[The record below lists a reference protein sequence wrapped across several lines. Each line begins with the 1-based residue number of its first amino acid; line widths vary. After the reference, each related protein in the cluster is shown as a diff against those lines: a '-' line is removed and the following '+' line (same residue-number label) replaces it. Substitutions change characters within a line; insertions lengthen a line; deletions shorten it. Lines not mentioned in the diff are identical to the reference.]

1 MQDSFIITRE
11 TFIRFA
17 LILCS
22 GFILLFGLDQYNFL
36 LAHVFA
42 EMFSIAVAWMIF
54 FIAWNGHRYF
64 ENSYF
69 AIVGTAYFFVG
80 VLDLVHTISYEGMGV
95 FAGFTA
101 NLPTELWI
109 NARFIESFAL
119 LFALV
124 FINRKISIYGI
135 LSVWAVVFLVS
146 LTAVFGG
153 WFPDCYIPGVGLTA
167 FKKGSELF
175 IVALLAAALLL
186 LYKRRE
192 YFSKKIIGYIYA
204 SMALTIAAEF
214 AFIAYIGVYDL
225 SNLIGHYF
233 KILSFYM
240 MYRGIVVTTF
250 KDPYVL
256 LMQRLQQR
264 NQELEEQ
271 RREINR
277 ARRISETMLNN
288 IPEEIAL
295 LNRKS
300 LEIIDVNKT
309 FLDVHKLTKEEVI
322 GSTCFKITHGC
333 EEPCDDEQHPCPL
346 FKQGDERPTVHT
358 HITSEGEK
366 RFVEVSV
373 WPVYDNDVETDEI
386 VHIVRDITPQK
397 RIEQLRNDV
406 ERVVRHDL
414 KSPLN
419 GIIGGTKL
427 LMEYNNCSEDQRSL
441 LEAIH
446 SSGISVLKMIDNS
459 MDLYKM
465 EEGMYQLQRSW
476 FDLGRMFRLLSTR
489 WVSLKAAKKLALVFY
504 VNGSELDT
512 QSECRVYAEE
522 QSIENLLANLIE
534 NALEAAPRN
543 STVTVLAE
551 CSESGLHLDVHNQGV
566 IPAEIRQRFFERYVT
581 HGKEHGTG
589 LGTYSAFLITRAH
602 NGTIDFTSDEAEG
615 THLLVDIPVVENPS

>member
-1 MQDSFIITRE
+1 
-11 TFIRFA
+11 
-17 LILCS
+17 
-22 GFILLFGLDQYNFL
+22 
-36 LAHVFA
+36 
-42 EMFSIAVAWMIF
+42 
-54 FIAWNGHRYF
+54 
-64 ENSYF
+64 
-69 AIVGTAYFFVG
+69 
-80 VLDLVHTISYEGMGV
+80 
-95 FAGFTA
+95 
-101 NLPTELWI
+101 
-109 NARFIESFAL
+109 
-119 LFALV
+119 
-124 FINRKISIYGI
+124 
-135 LSVWAVVFLVS
+135 
-146 LTAVFGG
+146 
-153 WFPDCYIPGVGLTA
+153 
-167 FKKGSELF
+167 
-175 IVALLAAALLL
+175 
-186 LYKRRE
+186 
-192 YFSKKIIGYIYA
+192 
-204 SMALTIAAEF
+204 
-214 AFIAYIGVYDL
+214 
-225 SNLIGHYF
+225 
-233 KILSFYM
+233 
-240 MYRGIVVTTF
+240 
-250 KDPYVL
+250 
-256 LMQRLQQR
+256 
-264 NQELEEQ
+264 
-271 RREINR
+271 
-277 ARRISETMLNN
+277 
-288 IPEEIAL
+288 
-295 LNRKS
+295 
-300 LEIIDVNKT
+300 
-309 FLDVHKLTKEEVI
+309 
-322 GSTCFKITHGC
+322 
-333 EEPCDDEQHPCPL
+333 
-346 FKQGDERPTVHT
+346 
-358 HITSEGEK
+358 
-366 RFVEVSV
+366 
-373 WPVYDNDVETDEI
+373 YDNDVETDEI
-386 VHIVRDITPQK
+386 VHIARDITPQK

-446 SSGISVLKMIDNS
+446 SSGISVLRMIDNS